1 MVLDGSFE
9 EGKKST
15 LWKRTKEQLENAL
28 SCTPLN
34 QSRYSVMPIFAKD
47 IFIEAIELLNVEI
60 IQTFG
65 EADRF
70 IAHLASRVLSCP
82 VLSNDSD
89 FLIFGSVDLIKIDS
103 IGKSNI

>member
-28 SCTPLN
+28 ACTPLN

-89 FLIFGSVDLIKIDS
+89 FLIFGSVELIKIDS
-103 IGKSNI
+103 IGKTII